1 MIQKQKMLKV
11 KKMKNV
17 KNVNHFVKNSA
28 HSNNKKNISQNFKKL
43 HFWQIFANFFLKNDV
58 FCVFSVIFSVFLTF
72 FLISCSSAKIG
83 IEKNKEKLSPVYITN
98 AKKINLLKN
107 NEFSENRENVEK
119 IDVMQLI
126 SGNFSNQNFEFL
138 ANLIINDEE
147 ISFSL
152 LSPMGTDLGNFSY
165 RDNFVNFYSDFFP
178 KKMKAEYIIADI
190 QNAYFPFEN
199 LKQNFEKAGL
209 TFTQEIQV
217 ISDKNDSQNSK
228 NKVIIRRIYDKNQLI
243 ETISVFNDII
253 TIENNLR
260 NYKYVLQTLE
270 EVF

>member
-1 MIQKQKMLKV
+1 
-11 KKMKNV
+11 MKNV
-17 KNVNHFVKNSA
+17 KNANHFFENSA
-28 HSNNKKNISQNFKKL
+28 HLNNKRKSTKHNFKKR
-43 HFWQIFANFFLKNDV
+43 HFLQIFANFFLKNDV
-58 FCVFSVIFSVFLTF
+58 FCVFSVIFSVFLAF
-72 FLISCSSAKIG
+72 FSISCSSAKIG
-83 IEKNKEKLSPVYITN
+83 IEKSKEKVSPVYITN
-98 AKKINLLKN
+98 TKKINLLKN
-107 NEFSENRENVEK
+107 NEFSENREIFEE
-119 IDVMQLI
+119 IDIMQLI

-138 ANLIINDEE
+138 ANLIINNEE

-165 RDNFVNFYSDFFP
+165 RDNSVNFYSDFFP
-178 KKMKAEYIIADI
+178 KKIKAEYIIADI

-270 EVF
+270 EIF